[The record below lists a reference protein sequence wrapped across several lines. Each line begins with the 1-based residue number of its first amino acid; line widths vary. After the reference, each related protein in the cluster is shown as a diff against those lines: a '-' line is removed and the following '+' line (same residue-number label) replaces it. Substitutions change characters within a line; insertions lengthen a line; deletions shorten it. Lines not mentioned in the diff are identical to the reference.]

1 MEKTLAFILVILLYT
16 CSFGQETFYTS
27 GQGNGEW
34 NDPDSWMLDETG
46 TTAGR
51 IPTAE
56 ANIIIR
62 HSITHNLTTSYTHS
76 GNIEVRKGSTFEIMG
91 EGDYT
96 YTGNLFELKG
106 SLIAG
111 IDLYHKSHNADF
123 SHFVI
128 RNTGLVYALGELHSA
143 SGSEILSEQNTCGAF
158 YITDELH
165 IHGENTRMLGEAS
178 IISGGLRAWKTDGA
192 EITSETEKL
201 EHVSLTLGN
210 NIQIFSSEYD
220 CEYGNTVVSG
230 KGGHVPDVDLNDFKA
245 IQRGASVQIA
255 WLTSS
260 LASLPDLSLERAW
273 EGEDFSELR
282 KVSSVEINETAGYY
296 NVNDVE
302 KLESKRRYRLSYTNE
317 LGEQIVL
324 GVIEAGAGPLV
335 EAYPNP
341 YTGENL
347 TIQAQGFDADQELY
361 IKVVDLQGR
370 ELWKGFSRSNSEG
383 NLDYKAQPQ
392 LDPGTY
398 LISVE
403 SGQLR
408 QSQRLLVF

>member
-1 MEKTLAFILVILLYT
+1 MEKTLAFILVILLYS

-27 GQGNGEW
+27 GQGKGEW

-46 TTAGR
+46 STAGR

-62 HSITHNLTTSYTHS
+62 HSITQNLTASYTHS
-76 GNIEVRKGSTFEIMG
+76 GSIEVKKGSTFEIMG

-96 YTGNLFELKG
+96 FTGNLFELKG
-106 SLIAG
+106 TLIAG

-128 RNTGLVYALGELHSA
+128 RNTGLVYALGELHAA

-158 YITDELH
+158 YITDALH
-165 IHGENTRMLGEAS
+165 IHGENTRMMGHAR
-178 IISGGLRAWKTDGA
+178 IISGGLHAWKADGE
-192 EITSETEKL
+192 EIISETEKL
-201 EHVSLTLGN
+201 EYVSLTLGN
-210 NIQIFSSEYD
+210 NIQIFSTEYD

-230 KGGHVPDVDLNDFKA
+230 KGGHVPNVDLNDFKA
-245 IQRGASVQIA
+245 IQRGASVQVA

-260 LASLPDLSLERAW
+260 LVSLPDLTLERAW
-273 EGEDFSELR
+273 EGEDFNELR

-302 KLESKRRYRLSYTNE
+302 KLESKRHYRLSYTNE

-324 GVIEAGAGPLV
+324 GVIEAGAGPHV

-341 YTGENL
+341 YTGKKL
-347 TIQAQGFDADQELY
+347 TIQAQGFDADQELF
-361 IKVVDLQGR
+361 IKILDLQGR
-370 ELWKGFSRSNSEG
+370 ELWKGFSSSNAEG
-383 NLDYKAQPQ
+383 NLDYEAQPQ